1 MAAVP
6 SQLADL
12 VGAPHFAHLVTV
24 NRDGSPQSSPI
35 WIRPDRVAD
44 DGSVES
50 IFFVTGVGYRKALN
64 MRREPR
70 VAISIHDAANPYR
83 TLEILGTASMEQRS
97 SYDELDAISNQ
108 YLGTDYPY
116 KGDDPSGWLVTVEV
130 ERSSTFSDIE
140 IPEMVEPPPKGSDLL
155 SPPHFAHIATVSS
168 TGQPR
173 SSVVWHRRVDGGGE
187 NDIEFW
193 TFPTTLKVL
202 HLRRNPAIA
211 VSIHDEA
218 DPYRYTEVRGTATL
232 TPDTG
237 PQMLDELTPLYWQ
250 ADRYPESEQYPID
263 ERHGGC
269 DRPRQRPATASASAS
284 GLRHSF
290 RQRASRRVISQAEI
304 EPSQHVTPQH
314 ARRRPVA
321 VPTRHS
327 RLRLGDP
334 HGGGDH
340 QIFAA
345 LVPKHQVD
353 CPHDRAG
360 LADADHLDPQ

>member
-50 IFFVTGVGYRKALN
+50 VFFVTGVGYRKALN

-140 IPEMVEPPPKGSDLL
+140 IPEMVETPPKGSDLL

-263 ERHGGC
+263 NDTEGVIVRV
-269 DRPRQRPATASASAS
+269 SAS
-284 GLRHSF
+284 H
-290 RQRASRRVISQAEI
+290 RV
-304 EPSQHVTPQH
+304 
-314 ARRRPVA
+314 
-321 VPTRHS
+321 
-327 RLRLGDP
+327 G
-334 HGGGDH
+334 
-340 QIFAA
+340 
-345 LVPKHQVD
+345 
-353 CPHDRAG
+353 
-360 LADADHLDPQ
+360 

>member
-1 MAAVP
+1 
-6 SQLADL
+6 
-12 VGAPHFAHLVTV
+12 
-24 NRDGSPQSSPI
+24 
-35 WIRPDRVAD
+35 
-44 DGSVES
+44 
-50 IFFVTGVGYRKALN
+50 

-263 ERHGGC
+263 NDTEGVIVRVAATHRVRLARQGYAPTSVNTPSGGWK
-269 DRPRQRPATASASAS
+269 P
-284 GLRHSF
+284 
-290 RQRASRRVISQAEI
+290 
-304 EPSQHVTPQH
+304 
-314 ARRRPVA
+314 RRRSNRCNTSRPNTLGATQLPCQPGTAGIGSATPIAA
-321 VPTRHS
+321 VIT
-327 RLRLGDP
+327 
-334 HGGGDH
+334 
-340 QIFAA
+340 I
-345 LVPKHQVD
+345 
-353 CPHDRAG
+353 
-360 LADADHLDPQ
+360 